1 MTEDSVLQVDVS
13 RGVATLTLDSP
24 ANRNA
29 LSRAMRSQLRAALTE
44 ALADDAVRVVVLDH
58 TGRVFCSG
66 MDLSEAAGGGVQD
79 QGVREFPDLLEAI
92 WSSPKPVVAVVRGP
106 ARAGG
111 VGLLAACD
119 VVVAGASAT
128 FAFSEVR
135 LGIVPAVISAVVLP
149 RMVPHVAHRLML
161 TGQVFDAEVAVDG
174 GLVDL
179 VVPDADVDGEVRA
192 QLVHL
197 TAGAPA
203 ALAETKRLLRARH
216 AAAGLRRA
224 ARAVGPLLRQR
235 GGPGGHRLLP
245 REAPRPLGAHRRLT
259 ARRWGSREAA
269 TPRREPREIPPRPG
283 YFPEDERSV
292 MPTDLLDLYRRAS
305 DWTAGKAA
313 GTTDLDAATPCEEWR
328 VRDLLAHMLDTQR
341 YFVGRSARRGRPAA
355 QRHSAPAVDAG
366 PGRRPRGGADPA
378 PRTRSGRRASSS
390 GQARCWASPSPSSS
404 CTAGTWPVRRTRTR
418 RCPPG
423 WPRPRTRRIH
433 GRFTDEQRKG
443 VFGPEVP
450 VGAHATPQ
458 ERLLAYTGRDPD

>member
-1 MTEDSVLQVDVS
+1 VCRAAGTARQDAAVTSDRVVQVAAS
-13 RGVATLTLDSP
+13 RGVMTLTLDSP

-29 LSRAMRSQLRAALTE
+29 LSRALRGQLRTALAE

-79 QGVREFPDLLEAI
+79 QGVREFPDLLELI

-161 TGQVFDAEVAVDG
+161 TGQVFDAEVAAAG

-203 ALAETKRLLRARH
+203 ALAETKRLLRARTPH
-216 AAAGLRRA
+216 LR
-224 ARAVGPLLRQR
+224 
-235 GGPGGHRLLP
+235 
-245 REAPRPLGAHRRLT
+245 
-259 ARRWGSREAA
+259 
-269 TPRREPREIPPRPG
+269 
-283 YFPEDERSV
+283 FD
-292 MPTDLLDLYRRAS
+292 DLLELSARYFAS
-305 DWTAGKAA
+305 EEGQEGIASFREKRPARWLPTAG
-313 GTTDLDAATPCEEWR
+313 
-328 VRDLLAHMLDTQR
+328 
-341 YFVGRSARRGRPAA
+341 
-355 QRHSAPAVDAG
+355 
-366 PGRRPRGGADPA
+366 
-378 PRTRSGRRASSS
+378 
-390 GQARCWASPSPSSS
+390 
-404 CTAGTWPVRRTRTR
+404 
-418 RCPPG
+418 
-423 WPRPRTRRIH
+423 
-433 GRFTDEQRKG
+433 
-443 VFGPEVP
+443 
-450 VGAHATPQ
+450 
-458 ERLLAYTGRDPD
+458 